1 MTRAIVIFALFATI
15 PAIGK
20 AVANAA
26 HDQVNLNQTETT
38 K

>member
-26 HDQVNLNQTETT
+26 HDQLTYGETE
-38 K
+38 

>member
-1 MTRAIVIFALFATI
+1 MTRALVIFALFATI

-20 AVANAA
+20 AVSNAA
-26 HDQVNLNQTETT
+26 HAAVNYQPME

>member
-1 MTRAIVIFALFATI
+1 MTRALVIFALFAAI

>member
-1 MTRAIVIFALFATI
+1 MTRALVILALFSTI

-26 HDQVNLNQTETT
+26 HDQLEYGETE
-38 K
+38 

>member
-1 MTRAIVIFALFATI
+1 MTRALVILALFATI

-26 HDQVNLNQTETT
+26 HDQVNYQPLE